1 MRKRDDLLAR
11 SRYKKRRK
19 ANIMLERKSCRKNRT
34 FEKGYNLTSTKEEYY
49 NIEGEIKCYQ

>member
-1 MRKRDDLLAR
+1 MICWREADT
-11 SRYKKRRK
+11 KKRRK

-49 NIEGEIKCYQ
+49 NIEDEIKCYQ